1 MANDNEPS
9 TYEEALER
17 YIEYRTRFERIENEF
32 DEYQQ
37 SSLNYE
43 QELEVQLKQLDSQT
57 HRLQQEL
64 FVERTQNEQYRER
77 SEQTI
82 KQFDKRFDQLQEEL
96 NACKNLNEKLTTY
109 IRELE
114 QTNDD
119 LERSKR
125 TLLDSLSTF
134 ETQLNR
140 ALEQNALLENEL
152 DEKQQLTETVQR
164 LRDET
169 RDLREELDVLHKTNT
184 EKALSAT
191 NTSTKGTPIVNSS
204 RMKSILSE
212 AAASGATPV
221 HDSTLRQGLA
231 NGHYK
236 APSSLHGHINGISS
250 PSTPK
255 PPSLSSA
262 TDFTRIVVP
271 GSPSSSTEQQLP
283 TNINSPNG
291 YSATLPN
298 DFTQPLSVPTRLQ
311 SLNLINEAFR
321 RFSAIEATLAA
332 QRKQSQMTSSSINP
346 HRSRLNSTTNNS
358 TTKQQQQQQHQQ
370 QQQNNE
376 STMAQAQS

>member
-1 MANDNEPS
+1 MANDNEP
-9 TYEEALER
+9 TTFEEAFER
-17 YIEYRTRFERIENEF
+17 YIEYRTRFERLENDF

-184 EKALSAT
+184 EKAINAM
-191 NTSTKGTPIVNSS
+191 NTSIKGTPIVNSS

-212 AAASGATPV
+212 AAASGTTPT
-221 HDSTLRQGLA
+221 HDSTNRNGLS
-231 NGHYK
+231 NGHHK
-236 APSSLHGHINGISS
+236 VPSSLHGQNNGVFT

-255 PPSLSSA
+255 PPSLYSV
-262 TDFTRIVVP
+262 TDFTRNVIP
-271 GSPSSSTEQQLP
+271 GSPSSSTEQQQLT

-291 YSATLPN
+291 YSTTLPN
-298 DFTQPLSVPTRLQ
+298 DFTQPLSIPTRLQ

-332 QRKQSQMTSSSINP
+332 QRKQSQMTSSSINS
-346 HRSRLNSTTNNS
+346 HRSRLNSTTNNA
-358 TTKQQQQQQHQQ
+358 TTKQQ

>member
-1 MANDNEPS
+1 MANDHEP
-9 TYEEALER
+9 TTFEEAFER
-17 YIEYRTRFERIENEF
+17 YIEYRTRFERLENDF

-43 QELEVQLKQLDSQT
+43 QELEVQLKQLDSQS

-82 KQFDKRFDQLQEEL
+82 KQFDKRLDQLQEEL
-96 NACKNLNEKLTTY
+96 NACKNLNEKLTIY

-184 EKALSAT
+184 EKTMNAMNAPV
-191 NTSTKGTPIVNSS
+191 KGTPIVNSS

-212 AAASGATPV
+212 AAASGTTPT
-221 HDSTLRQGLA
+221 HDSTYRQGLS
-231 NGHYK
+231 NGHHK
-236 APSSLHGHINGISS
+236 VPSSLHGYKNGVTT

-255 PPSLSSA
+255 PPSLSSV
-262 TDFTRIVVP
+262 TDFNRNTIP
-271 GSPSSSTEQQLP
+271 GSPSLSTEQP
-283 TNINSPNG
+283 ITTNINSPNG
-291 YSATLPN
+291 YTTTLPN
-298 DFTQPLSVPTRLQ
+298 DFTQPLSIPTRLQ

-332 QRKQSQMTSSSINP
+332 QRKQSQMTSSSISS
-346 HRSRLNSTTNNS
+346 HRSRMNPTGNNS
-358 TTKQQQQQQHQQ
+358 TTKQQQ

>member
-1 MANDNEPS
+1 MANDHEP
-9 TYEEALER
+9 TTFEEAFER
-17 YIEYRTRFERIENEF
+17 YIEYRTRFERLENDF

-43 QELEVQLKQLDSQT
+43 QELEVQLKQLDSQS

-82 KQFDKRFDQLQEEL
+82 KQFDKRLDQLQEEL

-184 EKALSAT
+184 EKTMNAMNAPA
-191 NTSTKGTPIVNSS
+191 KGTPIVNSS

-212 AAASGATPV
+212 AAASGTTPT
-221 HDSTLRQGLA
+221 HDSTYRQGLS
-231 NGHYK
+231 NGHHK
-236 APSSLHGHINGISS
+236 VPSSLHGYKNGVTT

-255 PPSLSSA
+255 PPSLSSV
-262 TDFTRIVVP
+262 TDFNRNTIP
-271 GSPSSSTEQQLP
+271 GSPSLSTEQP
-283 TNINSPNG
+283 ITTNINSPNG
-291 YSATLPN
+291 YTTTLPN
-298 DFTQPLSVPTRLQ
+298 DFTQPLSIPTRLQ

-332 QRKQSQMTSSSINP
+332 QRKQSQMTSSSISS
-346 HRSRLNSTTNNS
+346 HRSRMNPAGNNS
-358 TTKQQQQQQHQQ
+358 TTKQQ